1 VFLYLFTLAW
11 HFPFEKADLIGYVG
25 GLIFDFFILHLIKEI
40 NMMTYKNFNLKALL
54 PVIILLALIFYKC
67 SDDNSTEPPPP
78 TTIKIIV
85 KSATDSAAIAGA
97 NVVLYNANTGESV
110 SRDFSGSDGIVTF
123 QASFAGNYYVR
134 ISSQGY
140 EEVPQGSVS
149 PIPFSVSSGKTI
161 SQTYYMSVL
170 PGTFGKIDGTV
181 NPQLSGFL
189 IVAKSS
195 GMNSEYH
202 TYSGPNGYFVLFNV
216 PYDSYEVDA
225 IKSGYQSI
233 NQPLV
238 TLNSGSS
245 SATVE
250 INVNQITGSTLT
262 GKVTF
267 LAAENGI
274 VDISLLDKI
283 SHSVVNGLTTLIDT
297 SRNYVI
303 NNIPAG
309 EYVAWAS
316 YENDGYVMDPD
327 WIFKNPGAL
336 YVSFAGDSSKVRDF
350 SVTDAITIISPTNL
364 PAEIIPALADSLIPT
379 FSWNAYPQTKE
390 YIIEVR
396 DINGNLI
403 WGGFKEN
410 GEIRHSQIPKEWNS
424 VEFNFDGSALS
435 QLQSGNIYQWRL
447 YSDDDDAAGVQTLL
461 SSSEDLM
468 GLFIIP

>member
-1 VFLYLFTLAW
+1 MRY
-11 HFPFEKADLIGYVG
+11 K
-25 GLIFDFFILHLIKEI
+25 IFDFKV
-40 NMMTYKNFNLKALL
+40 LL
-54 PVIILLALIFYKC
+54 PILILLSLISYKC
-67 SDDNSTEPPPP
+67 SDDNSTEPTPP

-85 KSATDSAAIAGA
+85 KSSSDSAAIAGA
-97 NVVLYNANTGESV
+97 NVVLYNANSGESV
-110 SRDFSGSDGIVTF
+110 SRNFSGSDGIATF
-123 QASFAGNYYVR
+123 QASFSGNYFVR
-134 ISSQGY
+134 IAAQGFK
-140 EEVPQGSVS
+140 EVPEGSVS
-149 PIPFSVSSGKTI
+149 PVPFSVSTGQTI
-161 SQTYYMSVL
+161 SQIYYMSVL

-216 PYDSYEVDA
+216 PFDSYELDA
-225 IKSGYQSI
+225 IKSGYQST

-238 TLNSGSS
+238 TLSSGSS

-250 INVNQITGSTLT
+250 ISVTQITGSTLT

-267 LAAENGI
+267 LAVENGI
-274 VDISLLDKI
+274 VDISLLDKL
-283 SHSVVNGLTTLIDT
+283 SHSVVNGLTTMIDT
-297 SRNYVI
+297 SRNYII
-303 NNIPAG
+303 NNIPKG

-336 YVSFAGDSSKVRDF
+336 FVSFSGDSSKARDF
-350 SVTDAITIISPTNL
+350 SVTDAITIISPTN
-364 PAEIIPALADSLIPT
+364 PPNDITPALADSIIPT
-379 FSWNAYPQTKE
+379 FQWNAYPQTKE
-390 YIIEVR
+390 YIVEVR

-410 GEIRHSQIPKEWNS
+410 GEIRHAQIPKEWTS

-435 QLQSGNIYQWRL
+435 QLQPGNIYQWRI
-447 YSDDDDAAGVQTLL
+447 YSDDDDATNIQTLL
-461 SSSEDLM
+461 SASEDLM
-468 GLFIIP
+468 GLFTTP